1 MYRKALFRARA
12 LFDQTAGLCFGLG
25 SILSDVNKLLF
36 YYLYLKL
43 SSTETR
49 IEEIVASYR

>member
-12 LFDQTAGLCFGLG
+12 LFDQTAELYFGLG

-49 IEEIVASYR
+49 IEEIIASYR